1 MKPWRA
7 LALVAWMVPS
17 LALAQPAAVDTQARA
32 AFERGIAEVD
42 AGRFANAVAAFE
54 ESYRIRPV
62 AVVLNNL
69 AAAYARMGRYQLAIA
84 TYQRYLT
91 EGSERLSPERVQT
104 VRERLAELR
113 RDTPTV
119 TLRVTPE
126 TFSLTVDG
134 RASAVAGG
142 EVTLDPGSHV
152 LEVSAP
158 AFHAQH
164 REFQLAPGAREAWA
178 VTLQPAATPPAT
190 PAVTPPVATA
200 VTPSGVSGP
209 LAAPTVAPTPHPAE
223 RAPTSAS
230 ITSRWWFWTAIGVG
244 VAAIT
249 TGVIV
254 ATSGTADP
262 PPSTT
267 GVTLQAVRGGLSW

>member
-1 MKPWRA
+1 MRWRA
-7 LALVAWMVPS
+7 FASVAWMVPS
-17 LALAQPAAVDTQARA
+17 LAYAQPASVDAQARA

-69 AAAYARMGRYQLAIA
+69 ATAYARMGRYQLAIT

-119 TLRVTPE
+119 SLRVTPE
-126 TFSLTVDG
+126 AFTLTVDG
-134 RASAVAGG
+134 RASPVTGG
-142 EVTLDPGSHV
+142 EVALDPGSHV

-158 AFHAQH
+158 ARSAQR
-164 REFQLAPGAREAWA
+164 REFQLAPGAREAWEVA
-178 VTLQPAATPPAT
+178 LQPAATPTVTPTVT
-190 PAVTPPVATA
+190 PAVPPPEAA
-200 VTPSGVSGP
+200 GP
-209 LAAPTVAPTPHPAE
+209 LAAPTVATTPHPRE
-223 RAPTSAS
+223 PAPPSAS
-230 ITSRWWFWTAIGVG
+230 ITSRWWFWTALGVG

-249 TGVIV
+249 AGVIV

>member
-1 MKPWRA
+1 MTRWRA
-7 LALVAWMVPS
+7 FALVAWMLPS
-17 LALAQPAAVDTQARA
+17 LAFAQTASVDAQARA

-119 TLRVTPE
+119 TLRVTPGAF
-126 TFSLTVDG
+126 TLTVDG
-134 RASAVAGG
+134 RASAVTGG
-142 EVTLDPGSHV
+142 EVALDPGSHV

-158 AFHAQH
+158 TLSAQH
-164 REFQLAPGAREAWA
+164 REFQLAPGAREAWE
-178 VTLQPAATPPAT
+178 VTLQPAATPAAT
-190 PAVTPPVATA
+190 PRVAPAANPPEAT
-200 VTPSGVSGP
+200 GP
-209 LAAPTVAPTPHPAE
+209 IAAPTVATTPHPPE
-223 RAPTSAS
+223 RAPTSAL